1 MNTARRMAWAM
12 ALAVAVA
19 GGSLLPGA
27 AAGQAKPEDQVVVY
41 SAADADMVNAMVAA
55 FQQKHPG
62 IKVSTVVAGS
72 GELIKRVEAEAGRP
86 LGDVLWS
93 VGPESL
99 AAKKG
104 LLVPYESREA
114 GSFFPG
120 QAPSDH
126 SWTPFTVMP
135 YIIMYNKK
143 LVPDAEAPKAWK
155 DVLEP
160 RWKGKVAYADATK
173 SGSSYTLLVTWLTIF
188 GKNDTGWRFVEDLL
202 RQSKVL
208 PKSSMTY
215 QMVANA
221 EIPVGLTFEQAAF
234 DYLKGGAPIGIVY
247 PAEGTAIIPD
257 GSALIANAPHPNAA
271 RLFLD
276 FTVSREGQ
284 ALVVEKF
291 GRRSVRRD
299 VGSPAG
305 LPALDRIKPIAYDLQ
320 AAANDRAQILK
331 RFQDTL
337 VKTQ

>member
-1 MNTARRMAWAM
+1 MNRTRRIVRAIV
-12 ALAVAVA
+12 LAGAVIGA
-19 GGSLLPGA
+19 GAPAGP
-27 AAGQAKPEDQVVVY
+27 AAGQGQPEGQVVVY

-55 FQQKHPG
+55 FQQRYPA
-62 IKVSTVVAGS
+62 VRASTVVAGT
-72 GELIKRVEAEAGRP
+72 GELIKRVEAEAARP

-99 AAKKG
+99 AAKKN
-104 LLVPYESREA
+104 LLAAYESREA
-114 GSFFPG
+114 AAFYPG
-120 QAPSDH
+120 QAPADH

-143 LVPDAEAPKAWK
+143 LVPEAEAPKTWK
-155 DVLEP
+155 DVLDP

-202 RQSKVL
+202 RQAKVL

-215 QMVANA
+215 QMVANG
-221 EIPVGLTFEQAAF
+221 EVPIGLTFEQAAF

-247 PAEGTAIIPD
+247 PAEGTAVIPD
-257 GSALIANAPHPNAA
+257 GSALIANAPHPSAA

-276 FTVSREGQ
+276 FTVSKDAQ
-284 ALVVEKF
+284 ALMVEKF

-299 VGSPAG
+299 VATPAG
-305 LPALDRIKPIAYDLQ
+305 LPALDRIKAIAYDLRE
-320 AAANDRAQILK
+320 AADSRTQILK

-337 VKTQ
+337 VRTQ